1 MKEILILSG
10 KGGTGKTSVAASL
23 AALMPDK
30 VLVDCDV
37 DAADLHL
44 MLNPKVEEKHDFQ
57 SGVVPQWD
65 GDLCVGCGLCAEQ
78 CAYGAITM
86 QATPDIDFLSCEG
99 CGVCAWFCP
108 EQAIS
113 MVAPT
118 CGVWM
123 RSTSQYGP
131 MIHAAL
137 HPGEENSGKLVSLV
151 KKQARQ
157 LAEEQGRKWLLVDG
171 PPGIGCP
178 VIASLSGADIIL
190 AVTEPSASGLHDL
203 ERLAGLAAHFKV
215 TTCVCINKWDLNK
228 DLSARIARRCEEYD
242 IALLG
247 RIPFAEEAVRSVVSG
262 VPLVEVSH
270 GPAAQALRQL
280 WEKLAVEALRE
291 GEPRYPLLA
300 ESSSLL
306 NTGQQGS

>member
-44 MLNPKVEEKHDFQ
+44 VLAPQVEEQHDFI
-57 SGVVPQWD
+57 SGVLPEVD
-65 GDLCVGCGLCAEQ
+65 GDKCSECGLCAEQ
-78 CAYGAITM
+78 CAYDAIVM
-86 QATPDIDFLSCEG
+86 DDGPQIDPLTCEG

-108 EQAIS
+108 EEAIT
-113 MVAPT
+113 MADTT
-118 CGVWM
+118 CGIWM
-123 RSTSQYGP
+123 QSQSAYGP

-137 HPGEENSGKLVSLV
+137 DPGEENSGKLVSLV
-151 KKQARQ
+151 KREARQ
-157 LAEEQGRKWLLVDG
+157 LAEEQGKQWILVDG

-178 VIASLSGADIIL
+178 VIASMSGADIVL

-215 TTCVCINKWDLNK
+215 TTCVCINKWDLNEEMTR
-228 DLSARIARRCEEYD
+228 RIEARCEEYD
-242 IALLG
+242 IPVLA
-247 RIPFAEEAVRSVVSG
+247 RIPFDEDAVRSVVQG
-262 VPLVEVSH
+262 VPLVEFSQ
-270 GPAAQALRQL
+270 GPATLAMKEL
-280 WEKLAVEALRE
+280 WHHLEKEAYQE
-291 GEPRYPLLA
+291 GEPRYPVLGDGKITL
-300 ESSSLL
+300 SS
-306 NTGQQGS
+306 